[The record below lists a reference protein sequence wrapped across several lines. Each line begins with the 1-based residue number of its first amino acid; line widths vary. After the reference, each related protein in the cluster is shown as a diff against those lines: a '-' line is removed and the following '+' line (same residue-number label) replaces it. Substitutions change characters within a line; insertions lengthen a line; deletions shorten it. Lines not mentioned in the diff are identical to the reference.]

1 MQHQTATAIHFP
13 RLKEL
18 ITRSTYEP
26 DECARALREMNRLVY
41 GNGHW
46 ALMPSQRLHRATIA
60 KLANTLDQL
69 ALVDDLD
76 LYQLSFSCPQQ
87 LKRYDQSLRATVPVA
102 FKLGIAKDNLRKV
115 EEVHERAWQMLNE
128 VTLLFDGL
136 S

>member
-1 MQHQTATAIHFP
+1 MQHQISTTIHFP

-18 ITRSTYEP
+18 INRSTYTP
-26 DECARALREMNRLVY
+26 DECATAVRAMSDLVY
-41 GNGHW
+41 GRGHW
-46 ALMPSQRLHRATIA
+46 ALMPSQRLHRATLA

-76 LYQLSFSCPQQ
+76 LYQLSFACPEQ
-87 LKRYDQSLRATVPVA
+87 LKRYDKSLRATVPVA
-102 FKLGIAKDNLRKV
+102 FQLGIAKDSLRKV
-115 EEVHERAWQMLNE
+115 EEVHERAWQMMNE